1 MTRTTSAN
9 APPNAGLQVRLATNE
24 LDRVPRN
31 MHPSLAFENIRA
43 AARGDNQQQQNPAN
57 PPAQQNTG
65 GHVERK
71 EGSFDPR
78 SIGARQARDG
88 HWCVPDQ
95 SRLRKYLTPTPGMR
109 RWRWPGLLAAAGRLD
124 QRLRRA
130 RTTGHLRGRL
140 SRCLGIYRGAGPSP
154 INPWPVAIDRHFTCS
169 RLPKTVPRAE
179 GPGTVPRS
187 VKDLGAVRG
196 R

>member
-1 MTRTTSAN
+1 M
-9 APPNAGLQVRLATNE
+9 PLAAQA
-24 LDRVPRN
+24 
-31 MHPSLAFENIRA
+31 LAFENIRA

-57 PPAQQNTG
+57 PPAQQNTC
-65 GHVERK
+65 GHVEKK

-78 SIGARQARDG
+78 SIGARQAGDG

-130 RTTGHLRGRL
+130 RTTGHFY
-140 SRCLGIYRGAGPSP
+140 SGADPSP
-154 INPWPVAIDRHFTCS
+154 IKPWPVSIDRHFTCS

-179 GPGTVPRS
+179 GPGTCQDRRRDGES
-187 VKDLGAVRG
+187 CEEGQGDLRFQVGEDPGAAAGV
-196 R
+196 